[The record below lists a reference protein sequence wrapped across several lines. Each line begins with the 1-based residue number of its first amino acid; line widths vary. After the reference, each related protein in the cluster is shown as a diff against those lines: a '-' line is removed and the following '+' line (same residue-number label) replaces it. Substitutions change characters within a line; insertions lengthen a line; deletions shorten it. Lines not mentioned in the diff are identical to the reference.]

1 MRNLTVSQA
10 KPNPAGKDRY
20 PVDIPNSQL
29 AGEWVDFKNSY
40 LTDMPLDNIELY
52 HIAYTREK
60 PDGEWKKVMGFN
72 GTLKVGEVVRIHS
85 GGETPL
91 TNLKPIDIA
100 GADYHLFTGKNYI
113 WNNDKSDT
121 AGLWNK
127 AQEIWVD
134 KAKYDAYPPEGKIL
148 KRIGDKLI

>member
-20 PVDIPNSQL
+20 PINIPNYQL
-29 AGEWVDFKNSY
+29 AGEWIDFKNSGIIN
-40 LTDMPLDNIELY
+40 MSLDNIKLY

-60 PDGEWKKVMGFN
+60 PEGEWEEVMEFQ
-72 GTLKVGEVVRIHS
+72 GTLKVGEVIRIHS

-91 TNLKPIDIA
+91 TSLRPIDVT

-121 AGLWNK
+121 VGLWNTTQK
-127 AQEIWVD
+127 VWVD
-134 KAKYDAYPPEGKIL
+134 KAKYNTNPAEGKIL
-148 KRIGDKLI
+148 KRLGEMLV

>member
-10 KPNPAGKDRY
+10 KPNPLGKDRY

-29 AGEWVDFKNSY
+29 AGEWVDFKNTGI
-40 LTDMPLDNIELY
+40 LDKPLNDIELY

-60 PDGEWKKVMGFN
+60 PGGEWIKVMDFQ

-91 TNLKPIDIA
+91 TNLKPVDVQ
-100 GADYHLFTGKNYI
+100 GADHHLFTGKNYI
-113 WNNDKSDT
+113 WNNSKSDT
-121 AGLWNK
+121 VGLWNK
-127 AQEIWVD
+127 VQEVWID
-134 KAKYDAYPPEGKIL
+134 KAKYNAYPPEGKIL
-148 KRIGDKLI
+148 KRVGDMLV